1 MCEKTL
7 PSFLQPS
14 GCLILLS
21 DFLFLML
28 QKPFPSRMVHLI
40 PKQTSRVWRVSISED
55 HPWVTHPWTKQRRI
69 PDPYKINSIETYTT
83 HDSGGSSNNW
93 LEIDGKT
100 FAKPCIAGEYERVSK
115 DFTMF
120 HHHHHPAF
128 LGCIPLE
135 SCFFWN
141 TTALW
146 KNKNHQPRPQ
156 KHETRKMLRKM
167 PSPETKISYWKQ
179 IKF

>member
-7 PSFLQPS
+7 TSFLQPS

-21 DFLFLML
+21 DVLFLML
-28 QKPFPSRMVHLI
+28 QKPSPSRMVHLI
-40 PKQTSRVWRVSISED
+40 PKQTSRVLRVSISED

-83 HDSGGSSNNW
+83 HHSGGSCNNW

-115 DFTMF
+115 GFTMF
-120 HHHHHPAF
+120 HHHPAF

-135 SCFFWN
+135 SCFFLKHHC
-141 TTALW
+141 TVE
-146 KNKNHQPRPQ
+146 KQ
-156 KHETRKMLRKM
+156 KSSTSTSKARNAEDAKEDAKPGNQDIFLETN
-167 PSPETKISYWKQ
+167 
-179 IKF
+179 

>member
-1 MCEKTL
+1 
-7 PSFLQPS
+7 
-14 GCLILLS
+14 
-21 DFLFLML
+21 
-28 QKPFPSRMVHLI
+28 MVHLI
-40 PKQTSRVWRVSISED
+40 PKQTSRVLRVSISED
-55 HPWVTHPWTKQRRI
+55 HPWVTHPWTKRRRI
-69 PDPYKINSIETYTT
+69 PNPYKINSIDKISKLIPPTT
-83 HDSGGSSNNW
+83 QVAHPTIGW
-93 LEIDGKT
+93 KLMGKP

-115 DFTMF
+115 GFTMF

-156 KHETRKMLRKM
+156 KHETKKMPRKM